1 MHGKHDPYQQF
12 FVWQQLSLGKQRKLK
27 IMKESKLHSSGGTGN
42 IGRDYIGEFVYGG
55 IDGAITTFA
64 VVAGAEGA
72 SLGISVVVILGL
84 ANLIADGFSMSV
96 GNFFSTKAELDNFEK
111 HRRVEY
117 WEIEHLHDREV
128 QEIREIYAAKGFKGN
143 LLEQVVE
150 VITADKDVWVD
161 TMMKEELEMVKGS
174 KTPYRTAGA
183 TFFSFLLVGA
193 VPLLSY
199 LFIGNGI
206 SEREPDLFL
215 YSCILTGIALTI
227 VGSLK
232 SIVTEKNVLIGI
244 LETLLLGGIAASL
257 AYFVGDLLEK
267 LFV

>member
-1 MHGKHDPYQQF
+1 MQEIEQHSNGKG
-12 FVWQQLSLGKQRKLK
+12 LAS
-27 IMKESKLHSSGGTGN
+27 
-42 IGRDYIGEFVYGG
+42 RDYIGEFVYGG

-72 SLGISVVVILGL
+72 GLGISVVVILGL

-117 WEIEHLHDREV
+117 WEIEHLRDKEV
-128 QEIREIYAAKGFKGN
+128 QEIRDIYAAKGFQGE
-143 LLEQVVE
+143 LLEQVVG
-150 VITADKDVWVD
+150 VITADKEVWVD
-161 TMMKEELEMVKGS
+161 TMMKEELEMVKGN
-174 KTPYRTAGA
+174 KTPYKTAGA
-183 TFFSFLLVGA
+183 TFLSFIVVGA

-199 LFIGNGI
+199 VFIGNDLLGKDA
-206 SEREPDLFL
+206 DLFL
-215 YSCILTGIALTI
+215 YSCLLTAVALAV

-244 LETLLLGGIAASL
+244 LETLLLGGIAAFL